1 LSTLKSSEIL
11 STDIRTLNVTLT
23 TYKDSLVKPKLAR
36 ASSQKLFIAFSFFS
50 VILALLFLTVLL
62 ADLLITAYPK
72 LTLDFIGNAPSRN
85 ASKAGIWPA
94 LVGSFWLMIIVAA
107 VAVPLGVGAAIYL
120 EEYAPK
126 NRFTKF
132 IELNIA
138 NLAGVPS
145 IIYGLLGLFFFVRVL
160 GFGRSVLSGGL
171 TLSILVLP
179 VVIISS
185 REALK
190 TVPKTIRQ
198 GALALGATQ
207 WQSIFYQVLPMAMPG
222 ILTGCILA
230 FSRAIGETA
239 PLVTMGALTYVAFA
253 PSGPLSAFTALPI
266 QAFNWLSRPQA
277 AFHENAAAAIVIL
290 LSVLLSLNAFAI
302 VLRIRYQKRSKV

>member
-1 LSTLKSSEIL
+1 MNTADITLSSFADTLRKPLLAQPKSQTVFI
-11 STDIRTLNVTLT
+11 TV
-23 TYKDSLVKPKLAR
+23 SLLAV
-36 ASSQKLFIAFSFFS
+36 F
-50 VILALLFLTVLL
+50 VALVFLGVLL
-62 ADLLITAYPK
+62 ADLVITAYPK
-72 LTLDFIGNAPSRN
+72 LDAQFVTSPPSRS
-85 ASKAGIWPA
+85 AERAGIWPA
-94 LVGSFWLMIIVAA
+94 LIGSFCLMITVAL

-179 VVIISS
+179 VVIMSS
-185 REALK
+185 REALR
-190 TVPKTIRQ
+190 TVPRAIRQ

-207 WQSIFYQVLPMAMPG
+207 WQSIFYQVLPMAAPG

-253 PSGPLSAFTALPI
+253 PTGPLSAFTALPI

-290 LSVLLSLNAFAI
+290 LSVLLSLNAIAI
-302 VLRIRYQKRSKV
+302 ALRMRYQKRSKI